1 MQPVREWSP
10 QKFECGEDDALY
22 SVKFFNNGPGNGRAL
37 VAEHLAGRCGALI
50 GAPVAEVALIR
61 VAKAFFE
68 DGLITLHDSHAGAVN
83 VGLTATCAHERA
95 VPVGSDV
102 EMVLV
107 VLACHGPADRAL
119 PAIGRTT
126 AFRAQEPLARHR
138 HLPPI
143 PSRQFLRWVVMPRRE
158 SRAPATKIST
168 AR

>member
-1 MQPVREWSP
+1 
-10 QKFECGEDDALY
+10 
-22 SVKFFNNGPGNGRAL
+22 
-37 VAEHLAGRCGALI
+37 
-50 GAPVAEVALIR
+50 LIR
-61 VAKAFFE
+61 VAKAFIE

-138 HLPPI
+138 H
-143 PSRQFLRWVVMPRRE
+143 PSSYPVASVLTLGRD
-158 SRAPATKIST
+158 ATQGEQG
-168 AR
+168 ARHEDQHG